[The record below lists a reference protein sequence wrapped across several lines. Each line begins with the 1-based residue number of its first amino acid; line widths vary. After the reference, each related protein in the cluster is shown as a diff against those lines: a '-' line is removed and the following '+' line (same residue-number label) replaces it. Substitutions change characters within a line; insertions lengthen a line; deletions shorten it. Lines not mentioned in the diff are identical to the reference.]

1 MRMFNNLRK
10 IKMEKTFYI
19 SKEQFV
25 AVTSKWKSGNTHT
38 VADHI
43 IYNVLRSKPIDLG
56 FSKKT
61 KHIQAMNPWY
71 AFNNASSTAKWMCDM
86 RVQAD
91 SKKEIFKQ
99 KFGIDMPEGIASKF
113 EGVKK

>member
-1 MRMFNNLRK
+1 
-10 IKMEKTFYI
+10 MEKTFYI

-61 KHIQAMNPWY
+61 KKKYPSNESMVRIQ
-71 AFNNASSTAKWMCDM
+71 
-86 RVQAD
+86 
-91 SKKEIFKQ
+91 
-99 KFGIDMPEGIASKF
+99 
-113 EGVKK
+113 